1 MINSPRGAEPSYG
14 MDDILKERIKMIN
27 WFLALPKRLI
37 AKTKDELPAGTTI
50 DETGEDLDIGSDEDL
65 PYNQ

>member
-1 MINSPRGAEPSYG
+1 

-37 AKTKDELPAGTTI
+37 SKTKDELPEGTTV
-50 DETGEDLDIGSDEDL
+50 DETGDDLDIGSDEDL
-65 PYNQ
+65 PYNN